1 MNGDKAPHILKLGTR
16 WRRMTAS
23 GSCHFTTEGSAPT
36 VYEAGWAQNSCV
48 AATEKKKYFAHVGK
62 KLLFLTAQHS

>member
-1 MNGDKAPHILKLGTR
+1 MDSFWLLPPLHLWRLSPQHPLCMRLVDPKL
-16 WRRMTAS
+16 
-23 GSCHFTTEGSAPT
+23 CI
-36 VYEAGWAQNSCV
+36 